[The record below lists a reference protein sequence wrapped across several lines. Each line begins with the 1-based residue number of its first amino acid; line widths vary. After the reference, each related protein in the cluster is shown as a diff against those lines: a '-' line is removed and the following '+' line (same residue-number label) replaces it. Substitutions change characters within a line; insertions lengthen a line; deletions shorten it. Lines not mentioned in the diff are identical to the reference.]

1 MSEFDKQKNNNE
13 KENKI
18 VVFLK
23 KYWWLLLLII
33 GGVTAAIILSGGD
46 DDDGGGDIGNIVNDT
61 DFGMFVFTLVDDE
74 NKGLIVPIMI
84 SGSSDNNSVPTNTWF
99 TPGIIKG
106 IEPVFN
112 GSTFSVNLSD
122 SVRPQI
128 QSISFIKSNDNKYLA
143 PTIGL
148 VKEAKQYNFIVMG
161 ELINNQLNLFDLETG
176 ISDELKEFRIVDS
189 GITTFNKLKT
199 VVQDN
204 LEFNNYCTDRSNIS
218 GCKETV

>member
-1 MSEFDKQKNNNE
+1 MSEEDKNND
-13 KENKI
+13 NKFI
-18 VVFLK
+18 VFLK
-23 KYWWLLLLII
+23 RYWWLLLFII
-33 GGVTAAIILSGGD
+33 GGITAGVILSGGD
-46 DDDGGGDIGNIVNDT
+46 DDGGGGDDSGGGIVD
-61 DFGMFVFTLVDDE
+61 DIDSGMFVFTLVDDD

-84 SGSSDNNSVPTNTWF
+84 SGNSDSNSVPTNTWF

-128 QSISFIKSNDNKYLA
+128 QSISFIKSDDNEYLA
-143 PTIGL
+143 PTIGTP
-148 VKEAKQYNFIVMG
+148 KQAKQYNFIIMG
-161 ELINNQLNLFDLETG
+161 ELTNNQLNLFDLETG
-176 ISDELKEFRIVDS
+176 ISDELKAFRTVDS

-204 LEFNNYCTDRSNIS
+204 LEFNNYCTDRSNKN
-218 GCKETV
+218 GCKSEIL